1 MNRTLSARIA
11 SKAVLP
17 LSAALVFSLAACEKK
32 QEPTYEAGAEDVSG
46 GELIVTE
53 QTPAVPVEVPK
64 TEMTPVPPPVTS
76 SPTPTGTATPA
87 AE

>member
-1 MNRTLSARIA
+1 MTRALSARIA

-17 LSAALVFSLAACEKK
+17 ISAALVLSLAACEEKA
-32 QEPTYEAGAEDVSG
+32 EPTYEAGVEDVSG

-53 QTPAVPVEVPK
+53 QTPAVPVELPT